1 MPRWNVLIVD
11 DEALARSNLQLALA
25 DHPDWQVTGL
35 AASAAEARVMQVQR
49 PADLVL
55 LDIQMPRQH
64 GLAYA
69 AELAA
74 LPNPPLVVFV
84 TAHDEHALA
93 AFEVHALDYLLKP
106 LDDARLAQALTRAG
120 QMLELRQREGYAV
133 DVQALVREREAVIGR
148 VLGGS
153 SSINGMIYM
162 RGWRRSASGTRLR
175 WSGGGCPQR
184 ERRPSRTASGGWW
197 SAAGPSGPRCRAA
210 GCRPTR
216 RACGRRLLHRATLS
230 ALEARLPP
238 GEFLR
243 VHRTALVRPS
253 EIAAL
258 SVVGDGVY
266 SAQLADGGS
275 LPVSERHVEAVRAL
289 FT

>member
-133 DVQALVREREAVIGR
+133 DVQALVREREA
-148 VLGGS
+148 LC
-153 SSINGMIYM
+153 
-162 RGWRRSASGTRLR
+162 
-175 WSGGGCPQR
+175 SGGGLPPLTQIVVR
-184 ERRPSRTASGGWW
+184 SVGSLERVPVAEIRWLAS
-197 SAAGPSGPRCRAA
+197 AGNYVELHLG
-210 GCRPTR
+210 
-216 RACGRRLLHRATLS
+216 GRRLLHQATLS